1 MLERERTE
9 GAKVERVLPER
20 AEMAWV

>member
-1 MLERERTE
+1 MLERERME
-9 GAKVERVLPER
+9 GAKVEKVLPER